1 MFLIYSSDVL
11 GAESNCLYPHSHEIT
26 DEDSL
31 REAVKHDYVC
41 AEYKNSYRLNEN
53 FISSNCLPVDCDN
66 DHSDNPADWITKKK
80 VMEAFPGVRFAV
92 HNSRHNNLPK
102 GEKSAR
108 PRGHYLFSIDPITD
122 AKEYANFKKRL
133 NEFFPYFD
141 KKALDAARFFY
152 GTEEPEV
159 EIIEGM
165 MTLTAFMNQRDED
178 FDADMDSGSYG
189 DYQIKQGS
197 RNSEMSHVAGKL
209 IKRYGNTEE
218 SRQAFLQMAAKCDPP
233 LSQRELRSI
242 WNSAKKFGKKI
253 EKQEGYVSP
262 EEYNKEPEWEAPIP
276 FEEYNLPA
284 FPVDALPGAIADYVK
299 ALAES
304 TQTPIDMAATSAIAV
319 MSVCMQGKFKIQAKE
334 DWAEPVNTFVLDV
347 MNPSERKSAVQNAMI
362 RPINLYEA
370 KQNVQNA
377 ALIESSKMQKRILE
391 KRQRVVEEQV
401 VKGKANEEDINRIA
415 EEVANYKEVKPLKLY
430 VDDITTEKLTS
441 VLANNDGRAAI
452 LSTEGGIFDT
462 LAGTYSKNVNIDV
475 MLKGYSGDSIRVD
488 RIGRN
493 SESILNPTLTIL
505 LMVQP
510 SVLSGLMQNGT
521 FRGRGLTARFLY
533 CIPTS
538 NVGNRK
544 YRSQPVPADVYQNYE
559 KCIYNLLD
567 DEVPKKPEVITLS
580 AEADKMVEDF
590 AEKLEPQ
597 LKDKYA
603 DIADWAGKLVGNV
616 LRIAALLCRAQELRS
631 HDFLSEPEPLAVTGE
646 VMEKAILIGK
656 YFIEHARAAF
666 TLMGVD
672 HTTEDGKY
680 VLKAIKDSGLAEF
693 TRRDIMRLCR
703 KFKKAEEVQEV
714 INMLIEY
721 GYVSEK
727 AEKPYLGKGRPPLSK
742 YVINPMLFNNVTKR
756 T

>member
-1 MFLIYSSDVL
+1 MEFTIYTADCVGNPTNS
-11 GAESNCLYPHSHEIT
+11 LYPNKVVIRSAA
-26 DEDSL
+26 DL
-31 REAVKHDYVC
+31 AEAVRLDHVC
-41 AEYKNSYRLNEN
+41 AAYQNSHRSGMDYLLGDADVMDN
-53 FISSNCLPVDCDN
+53 DN
-66 DHSDNPADWITKKK
+66 DHSDDPTDWLYPKDYERIFSD
-80 VMEAFPGVRFAV
+80 VQYAYVP
-92 HNSRHNNLPK
+92 SRNNEKPK
-102 GEKSAR
+102 GGRSAR
-108 PRGHYLFSIDPITD
+108 PRRHLYFPHGEITS
-122 AKEYANFKKRL
+122 ASKCAELKKRIHKAAP
-133 NEFFPYFD
+133 FFDEY
-141 KKALDAARFFY
+141 ALDAARFIY
-152 GTEEPEV
+152 GCALPDAGGIIWHEGNRTIEEYLDELEFAEFDRETENISE
-159 EIIEGM
+159 
-165 MTLTAFMNQRDED
+165 
-178 FDADMDSGSYG
+178 
-189 DYQIKQGS
+189 GS
-197 RNSEMSHVAGKL
+197 RNSTMSRLAGRL
-209 IKRYGNTEE
+209 IKRYGNTEKAQQIFRE
-218 SRQAFLQMAAKCDPP
+218 RAMRCSP
-233 LSQRELRSI
+233 LLDDTELSSI
-242 WNSAKKFGKKI
+242 WNSAVKFGKKL
-253 EKQEGYVSP
+253 EKQEGYVPP
-262 EEYNKEPEWEAPIP
+262 EEYNKPPEWEIPIP
-276 FEEYNLPA
+276 FDEYELPP

-362 RPINLYEA
+362 QPINLYEA

-567 DEVPKKPEVITLS
+567 DEVPKKLEVITLS
-580 AEADKMVEDF
+580 ADADKMVEDF

-616 LRIAALLCRAQELRS
+616 LRIAALLCRTQELRS
-631 HDFLSEPEPLAVTGE
+631 HDFLSEPEPLVVTGE
-646 VMEKAILIGK
+646 MMEKAILIGK

-693 TRRDIMRLCR
+693 TRRDIMRFCR
-703 KFKKAEEVQEV
+703 KLKKAEEVQEV
-714 INMLIEY
+714 INTLIEY

-742 YVINPMLFNNVTKR
+742 YVINPMLFNNVT
-756 T
+756 

>member
-11 GAESNCLYPHSHEIT
+11 GVESNCLYPHSHEIK
-26 DEDSL
+26 DADSL
-31 REAVKHDYVC
+31 KAAVTHDYVC

-53 FISSNCLPVDCDN
+53 FIGSNCLPVDCDN
-66 DHSDNPADWITKKK
+66 DHSDNPNDWITKEK
-80 VMEAFPGVRFAV
+80 VEKAFPGVSFAV
-92 HNSRHNNLPK
+92 HYSRHNNLPK
-102 GEKSAR
+102 GDKSAR
-108 PRGHYLFSIDPITD
+108 PRAHYLFPIDRITD
-122 AKEYANFKKRL
+122 AEEYANLKKRL
-133 NEFFPYFD
+133 NDIFPYFD
-141 KKALDAARFFY
+141 KRALDAARFFY
-152 GTEEPEV
+152 GTQNSEV
-159 EIIEGM
+159 EIVNGT
-165 MTLTAFMNQRDED
+165 MTLTVYMDSLDDD
-178 FDADMDSGSYG
+178 FDSDMGSGSYG
-189 DYQIKQGS
+189 NYQIKQGS
-197 RNSEMSHVAGKL
+197 RNSEMSHIAGKL

-218 SRQAFLQMAAKCDPP
+218 SRHAFLEMAAKCDPP
-233 LSQRELRSI
+233 LSQTELRTI

-253 EKQEGYVSP
+253 KKQEGYVSP
-262 EEYNKEPEWEAPIP
+262 EEYNKEPEWETPIP

-334 DWAEPVNTFVLDV
+334 DWSEPVNTFVLDV

-362 RPINLYEA
+362 QPINLYEA
-370 KQNVQNA
+370 KQNIQNA

-401 VKGKANEEDINRIA
+401 IKGKANEDDVNRIA

-544 YRSQPVPADVYQNYE
+544 YRSKPVPLDVYQNYE

-567 DEVPKKPEVITLS
+567 DETPKKPEVITLS
-580 AEADKMVEDF
+580 DEADKMVEEF

-597 LKDKYA
+597 LKEKYA

-616 LRIAALLCRAQELRS
+616 LRIAALLCRAKVIRS
-631 HDFLSEPEPLAVTGE
+631 HDFLDEPEPLVVSGD
-646 VMEKAILIGK
+646 VMAQAILIGE
-656 YFIEHARAAF
+656 YFVEHARAAF

-703 KFKKAEEVQEV
+703 KFKKADDVQAVLE
-714 INMLIEY
+714 MLIEY
-721 GYVSEK
+721 GYISEK
-727 AEKPYLGKGRPPLSK
+727 AEKPYLGKGRPPLTK
-742 YVINPMLFNNVTKR
+742 YVINPIVWSSVT
-756 T
+756 